1 MPEKKIYTTRL
12 NPDSEIGKKLESSDN
27 KAKFLEE
34 TLEKIFTDGR
44 DPTKEKPLAIKIK
57 EAQLKKLNQTIEMNK
72 LKTAVMMQK
81 MDTESLRQKSIVQRI
96 EIVDGH
102 KILVDTTLHKIVSG
116 VIKPLWIFTIAD
128 ETAIIRIFDTY
139 INCTCNKTNPLAY
152 FEYSKHNSKSVI
164 DAITNM
170 SDHVNS
176 ASKHEEFSKAD
187 AMKLGSMLSDAE
199 QREAIMLR

>member
-12 NPDSEIGKKLESSDN
+12 NPDSEIGRKLESSDN
-27 KAKFLEE
+27 KAKFLED
-34 TLEKIFTDGR
+34 TLLKIFTDGR

-96 EIVDGH
+96 EIVEGH

-116 VIKPLWIFTIAD
+116 VIKPLWVFTTAD
-128 ETAIIRIFDTY
+128 KITPIRIFDTY
-139 INCTCNKTNPLAY
+139 INCACNKTNPLAY
-152 FEYSKHNSKSVI
+152 FENSPCLL
-164 DAITNM
+164 
-170 SDHVNS
+170 S
-176 ASKHEEFSKAD
+176 A
-187 AMKLGSMLSDAE
+187 LT
-199 QREAIMLR
+199 